1 MADLFSPGCGLVL
14 QRHIHAV
21 LQERLKEMQSLET
34 HDFYCACNY
43 LCLNNKNTLAQNC
56 CTQIIECKKSG
67 FPVGAKQEKR
77 KRNAH
82 CVLLCLIVDHGLGV
96 FAVGCSF
103 YGASN
108 DSRS

>member
-1 MADLFSPGCGLVL
+1 
-14 QRHIHAV
+14 
-21 LQERLKEMQSLET
+21 MQSLET

-43 LCLNNKNTLAQNC
+43 LCLNNKKYFTGVWHKIVVHKLLNAKNLVFLLEQN
-56 CTQIIECKKSG
+56 KKR
-67 FPVGAKQEKR
+67 R

-82 CVLLCLIVDHGLGV
+82 CALLCLIVDHGLGV